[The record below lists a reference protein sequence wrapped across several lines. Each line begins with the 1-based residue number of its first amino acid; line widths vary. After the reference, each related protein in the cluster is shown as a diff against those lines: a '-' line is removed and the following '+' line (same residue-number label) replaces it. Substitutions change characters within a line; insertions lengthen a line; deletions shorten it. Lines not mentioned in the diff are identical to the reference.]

1 MPPLELYTADTP
13 NGKKISIALEEMGLD
28 YVVKP
33 VDIGGNVDQFT
44 PEFKAISPNSKI
56 PAIVDYDTADGLPQT
71 VFESGAILLYL
82 AHKVGKFMPS
92 APRDIISCHEWLFW
106 QVGGFG
112 PMAGQVHHF
121 LAVQAKDGMADKVA
135 YSVARYQKEVHRL
148 YAVMDEHM
156 SAGGREYFAG
166 EQYSIADMAIL

>member
-1 MPPLELYTADTP
+1 MPALEFYTADTP

-56 PAIVDYDTADGLPQT
+56 PAIVDYDTADGSRQT

-82 AHKVGKFMPS
+82 AQKVGKFVPS
-92 APRDIISCHEWLFW
+92 SPRELIACHEWLFW

-121 LAVQAKDGMADKVA
+121 LAAQAKEGMADKVA
-135 YSVARYQKEVHRL
+135 YSVDRYQKEVRRL
-148 YAVMDEHM
+148 YGVMDEHL
-156 SAGGREYFAG
+156 SGGREYFAG
-166 EQYSIADMAIL
+166 AYSIADMAIL

>member
-1 MPPLELYTADTP
+1 MPPLELYTADTCTP

-28 YVVKP
+28 YVAKP

-44 PEFKAISPNSKI
+44 PEFKAMAISPNSKI

-82 AHKVGKFMPS
+82 AHKVGKFVPS

-121 LAVQAKDGMADKVA
+121 LAVQARTVICDTTVRIDTVKGTSSSLDLAKP
-135 YSVARYQKEVHRL
+135 L
-148 YAVMDEHM
+148 
-156 SAGGREYFAG
+156 
-166 EQYSIADMAIL
+166 SILLVTKT